1 MHKNCDICTL
11 QIKLFHCSSSAA
23 DLPPSAA
30 TRMQTTA
37 AKPNSNNN
45 SSETIS
51 CCCCAKINLTAR
63 EADREK
69 GREREG
75 EIGAE
80 SRQVLACFIFL
91 FTVKSFLTTITKQK
105 AVSTSTSTL
114 TPTHGRM
121 ISRMKKLHTL
131 TDTQTHMCK
140 AAYIFSSCG
149 DRRVVVSDVDV
160 RPPLP
165 PLLLLLPPLAL
176 PLPLLLLLD
185 AFDGVGSGSNGAS
198 ISNSV
203 RKRTTTQTGSPPSQ
217 SESASA
223 SARER
228 QGERASELWP
238 RFPHEYFAV
247 LFFLSTIFVVSL
259 LYFF

>member
-1 MHKNCDICTL
+1 
-11 QIKLFHCSSSAA
+11 
-23 DLPPSAA
+23 
-30 TRMQTTA
+30 MQTTA

-63 EADREK
+63 EGDSEK
-69 GREREG
+69 GKEREG

-131 TDTQTHMCK
+131 THTQTHMCK

-160 RPPLP
+160 RPPP
-165 PLLLLLPPLAL
+165 LLLLPPLAL
-176 PLPLLLLLD
+176 PLSLLLLLLD